1 MRVTRN
7 LLGGVFFLFN
17 ATSGMVG
24 GVVDVQGVS
33 VFPFSDPRLKPILFL
48 SYPHGQVSFVPG
60 VYLTKSQK
68 L

>member
-33 VFPFSDPRLKPILFL
+33 VFPFSDPRLKPILF
-48 SYPHGQVSFVPG
+48 
-60 VYLTKSQK
+60 
-68 L
+68 

>member
-7 LLGGVFFLFN
+7 LLGVVFFLFN

-33 VFPFSDPRLKPILFL
+33 VFPFSDLCLKPIPFL
-48 SYPHGQVSFVPG
+48 RYPHGQVLIVPG
-60 VYLTKSQK
+60 VYLTKFQK

>member
-7 LLGGVFFLFN
+7 LLGGVFFVFS
-17 ATSGMVG
+17 ATSDMVG
-24 GVVDVQGVS
+24 GVVDVQGVFRFS
-33 VFPFSDPRLKPILFL
+33 VSDPRLKPIPFL
-48 SYPHGQVSFVPG
+48 RYPHGQVLFVPG